1 MFFKRRI
8 MAIALTLLM
17 LLPIGT
23 IYGEQQS
30 KWIEVYFA
38 PIHFVVDDKE
48 LVPPEGQHGFIYEG
62 STYVPLRFIAYSL
75 NKAVEWD
82 GDTYT
87 VTLKEPTDKDKTI
100 ISEYNLNRF
109 VRDSRI
115 EKFDATKLA
124 PTWLEV
130 YFEKVTYL
138 FDGQKKQPSEDLPGM
153 IYDGSL
159 YVPMRFLSESIGK
172 EVKWDPETYTVA
184 AKSAKVETK
193 PEEKP
198 AATDKP
204 ATDKPTGT
212 TTTPGG
218 TGSTGGGGGG
228 GGVIITKP
236 TYESLKADADIKIAA
251 LRDEAQAYYFGLFEQ
266 YKEADAEKRAQ
277 LKQAGKNQLS
287 VFDSRFNTLITDFES
302 KLKSNQYSLDI
313 IAQYK
318 QDYENQ
324 KAIAKALVQ
333 E

>member
-1 MFFKRRI
+1 MLIKRKL
-8 MAIALTLLM
+8 MALALTLLL
-17 LLPIGT
+17 LLPVGT

-30 KWIEVYFA
+30 KTIEVFFA

-48 LVPPEGQHGFIYEG
+48 LAPPEGQQGFIYEG
-62 STYVPLRFIAYSL
+62 STYVPLRFIAYAL

-82 GDTYT
+82 GVTYT
-87 VTLKEPTDKDKTI
+87 VTLQEPSDKDKTI
-100 ISEYNLNRF
+100 IREYNLNRS
-109 VRDSRI
+109 VRESQVNKSESI
-115 EKFDATKLA
+115 KLT
-124 PTWLEV
+124 PTMLEV

-138 FDGQKKQPSEDLPGM
+138 FDGQKKQPSENLPGM

-184 AKSAKVETK
+184 AKSASVVTK

-228 GGVIITKP
+228 GVIITKP
-236 TYESLKADADIKIAA
+236 TYESLKADADTKIAA